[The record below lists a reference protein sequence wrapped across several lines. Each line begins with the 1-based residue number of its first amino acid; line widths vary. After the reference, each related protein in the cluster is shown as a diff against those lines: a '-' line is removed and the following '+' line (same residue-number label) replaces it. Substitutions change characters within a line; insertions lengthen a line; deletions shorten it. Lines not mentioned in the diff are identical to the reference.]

1 MTLPARHRSDHG
13 NTEVKKRRRGF
24 SLIELLTVIAIIG
37 ILAGILIPTVSGV
50 RNSAKKAETK
60 VRFSQWAAAM
70 EQFKQEYG
78 YYPQIDGGSGN
89 KVNFARFAGAL
100 TGRRL
105 DGTAFTS
112 TTDADLAGNKRMIA
126 FYSISES
133 EMSDDRSTLTDGFG
147 NTDFAVYYDKNGD
160 NRITSS
166 DATSSTEVAVLR
178 GGGSFRPTSDDFNL
192 SGTGVRASV
201 IFYSAGK
208 GTSSDDIIFSWK

>member
-1 MTLPARHRSDHG
+1 MTPPAQHRPNHG
-13 NTEVKKRRRGF
+13 RTETRKRCRAF
-24 SLIELLTVIAIIG
+24 TLIELLTVIAIIG

-89 KVNFARFAGAL
+89 KINFARFAGAL

-105 DGTAFTS
+105 DGSEFNS
-112 TTDADLAGNKRMIA
+112 NTDPDLAGNKRKIA
-126 FYSISES
+126 FYAISES
-133 EMSDDRSTLTDGFG
+133 ELSADMTALVDGFG

-160 NRITSS
+160 NRITASDSS
-166 DATSSTEVAVLR
+166 GGVAVTVT
-178 GGGSFRPTSDDFNL
+178 GSSGSFRPTSDDFNL
-192 SGTGVRASV
+192 SGTGVRASL